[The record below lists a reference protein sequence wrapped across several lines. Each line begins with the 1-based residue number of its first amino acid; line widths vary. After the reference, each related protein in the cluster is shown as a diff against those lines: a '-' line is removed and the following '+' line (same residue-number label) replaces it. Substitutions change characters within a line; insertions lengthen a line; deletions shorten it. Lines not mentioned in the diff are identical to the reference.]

1 MFEEYPTKQDATRT
15 ATEYAEPLDR
25 LISPSDVDENAD
37 TWSDIDRDRVESE
50 IWESVM
56 LMRSEHR
63 EVGRMVQ
70 DRAFRIWTDSLTR
83 VSNEALSENVSKEDL
98 IFVYAV
104 WPYEMDKWECH
115 EICHRVFEEPN
126 MRIPQWAY
134 NKAEEDVTEGL
145 FDGTMP
151 TTIE

>member
-1 MFEEYPTKQDATRT
+1 MFEEYPTKQDAKRI
-15 ATEYAEPLDR
+15 AKEYAEPLDR

-37 TWSDIDRDRVESE
+37 TWSDIDRDKLNQE

-63 EVGRMVQ
+63 EVRNMIQ
-70 DRAFRIWTDSLTR
+70 ERAFRIWTDSLTR
-83 VSNEALSENVSKEDL
+83 VNNEILSEKVSNEDSVF
-98 IFVYAV
+98 IYGV
-104 WPYEMDKWECH
+104 WPYEINKWECR
-115 EICHRVFEEPN
+115 EICNRVFEDPN
-126 MRIPQWAY
+126 ISISQWAY
-134 NKAEEDVTEGL
+134 NEAEEEIEGAL

>member
-1 MFEEYPTKQDATRT
+1 MFEDYPTKQDAKRI
-15 ATEYAEPLDR
+15 ATEYAKPLDR

-37 TWSDIDRDRVESE
+37 TWGDIDRDRVESE

-56 LMRSEHR
+56 IMRSEHR
-63 EVGRMVQ
+63 EVRGMVQ
-70 DRAFRIWTDSLTR
+70 ERAFRIWTDSLTR
-83 VSNEALSENVSKEDL
+83 VTNEALSENVSNEDL
-98 IFVYAV
+98 VFTYGI
-104 WPYEMDKWECH
+104 WPYKMDKWECY
-115 EICHRVFEEPN
+115 ETCHRVFEEPN

-134 NKAEEDVTEGL
+134 NEAEEEIQGAL